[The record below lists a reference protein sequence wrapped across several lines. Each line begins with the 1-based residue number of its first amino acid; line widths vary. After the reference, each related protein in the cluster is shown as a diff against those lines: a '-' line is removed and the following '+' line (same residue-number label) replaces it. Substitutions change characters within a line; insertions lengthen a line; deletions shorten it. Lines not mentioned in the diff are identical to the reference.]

1 MPNILAYMKRKSL
14 FTTLFLSILLLA
26 GLSIISSSTGWYL
39 LEVIRESQQRLS
51 VKTLPLISAAQSMAT
66 QSAALALLSPQIAR
80 SESELSLDALYI
92 ELSSHLEIMDRVQ
105 NRIWGFGTKPADT
118 RVIRSTVDDIS
129 ADFESMRE
137 RMSGKFEFRKL
148 VDIAVD
154 ELANKINDIDYLVEQ
169 KIDVLSDQTFHL
181 TNQIRRSGI
190 GESSQSLDDLINLNA
205 DSETLFGLHRKAI
218 IIKTLLFQLPEME
231 TYGSVKEIKSKIDFQ
246 VRLMVSLVVG
256 LTESQSKKI
265 LSIAL
270 SKLYRQLNLKIN
282 VEYLQ
287 TQLISQNLD
296 LLELDARVNN
306 DVYLL
311 NSLIN
316 NVVDQVELDTVSDTS
331 EANVAAT
338 LGSNILLTIAILSLV
353 ASIVVIWFF
362 VIRKIIMPLAE
373 VTDMIRQLSGN
384 KLDIKIKPYS
394 MVELNEI
401 SQALKVFRDNSLA
414 LNEHKNGLIESN
426 SLLTR
431 ANDDLNAFIHVAS
444 HDLKTPLRGVQVL
457 SDFIVTDI
465 KQGNFDEA
473 QSNVRL
479 LQQRVVR
486 LGHLLSSLLNYT
498 KLDPVSGA
506 ILPVDMMR
514 VIQESFNTVENV
526 EKFSLE
532 LPHNLPVCRVVEADL
547 IAIFTN
553 LFSNAIRH
561 HDLGKGVITVY
572 FRETGDNYIFD
583 VCDDGPGIAEEFQ
596 HRVFSVLQ
604 KLKTKDEVEGSGVGL
619 AYVRRLL
626 ETRGGNITI
635 ISNPV
640 QARGSRF
647 VFHYPKMNIEE
658 D

>member
-1 MPNILAYMKRKSL
+1 
-14 FTTLFLSILLLA
+14 
-26 GLSIISSSTGWYL
+26 
-39 LEVIRESQQRLS
+39 
-51 VKTLPLISAAQSMAT
+51 
-66 QSAALALLSPQIAR
+66 
-80 SESELSLDALYI
+80 
-92 ELSSHLEIMDRVQ
+92 
-105 NRIWGFGTKPADT
+105 
-118 RVIRSTVDDIS
+118 
-129 ADFESMRE
+129 
-137 RMSGKFEFRKL
+137 MSGKFEFRKL

-154 ELANKINDIDYLVEQ
+154 ELANKINDIDYLVGQ
-169 KIDVLSDQTFHL
+169 KIVVLSDQTFHL
-181 TNQIRRSGI
+181 TNQIRQSGI
-190 GESSQSLDDLINLNA
+190 GEGSQSHDDLINLHA

-231 TYGSVKEIKSKIDFQ
+231 TYVSVKEVKSKIDFQ

-256 LTESQSKKI
+256 LSESQSKKL
-265 LSIAL
+265 LSTEL
-270 SKLYRQLNLKIN
+270 SRLYQQLNLKVN

-287 TQLISQNLD
+287 RQLIAQNLG

-311 NSLIN
+311 NNLIN
-316 NVVDQVELDTVSDTS
+316 DVVGQVELDTVSDTS

-353 ASIVVIWFF
+353 VSIVVIWFF

-384 KLDIKIKPYS
+384 KLDIKIRPYS

-431 ANDDLNAFIHVAS
+431 ANDDLNAFVHVAS

-465 KQGNFDEA
+465 KEGNFKEA

-479 LQQRVVR
+479 LQQRIVR
-486 LGHLLSSLLNYT
+486 IGHLLNSLLNYT
-498 KLDPVSGA
+498 KLDPISGA
-506 ILPVDMMR
+506 ILQVDMMR
-514 VIQESFNTVENV
+514 VIQESFEAVNITK
-526 EKFSLE
+526 KFSLE
-532 LPHNLPVCRVVEADL
+532 LPHEFPESRVVEDDL
-547 IAIFTN
+547 VVIFTN

-561 HDLGKGVITVY
+561 HDRAEGVITVY
-572 FRETGDNYIFD
+572 FTETNDSYVFD

-596 HRVFSVLQ
+596 QRVFSVLQ

-619 AYVRRLL
+619 AYVKRLL
-626 ETRGGNITI
+626 ETRGGKIAV

-640 QARGSRF
+640 QARGCRF
-647 VFHYPKMNIEE
+647 VFHYPKMSIEK
-658 D
+658 